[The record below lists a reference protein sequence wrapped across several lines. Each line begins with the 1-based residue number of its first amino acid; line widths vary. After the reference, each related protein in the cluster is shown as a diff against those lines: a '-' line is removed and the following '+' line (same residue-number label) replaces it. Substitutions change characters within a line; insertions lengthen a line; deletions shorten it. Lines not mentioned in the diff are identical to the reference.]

1 MKHKLYN
8 RLLSLALALGLVAG
22 MLPGMTF
29 AGAAE
34 PNARSTTAPEVS
46 FNLPVTL
53 RGTDGTQLYAGKD
66 IRISIEN
73 GNTVDPDDIVTSEN
87 IGTLTAN
94 EKAYN
99 YQNAAVGF
107 NGAAIN
113 SLQAGEIRTSS
124 SDENGEIH
132 WGSHT
137 WRSVTRT
144 ITHYVGVWYG
154 NKPSSESASNVVAYK
169 TYTETYTFT
178 QTYYAFRG
186 WKDDPGSESAHTFS
200 SASSQTDRQNVYF
213 MYEPQGG
220 TVTPDQSLSKRKFV
234 EENEDGTY
242 DLTLTVSGAAGSITN
257 PQKLDV
263 VFIVDK
269 SGSMAWD
276 MNHNDSSWE
285 YQDPDADD
293 TPRLTAVKNAISQI
307 ASELDSSETIDA
319 RYSLVSFSGEDDG
332 ERRNDATVNQT
343 WTDNLSIFKSQLNRI
358 SSGGGTNYEAGLY
371 SANQELL
378 DSTRQGAMTAVIF
391 LSDGEP
397 TFYYNDNGYTSGSG
411 SSYSQQAMDDAKAEA
426 AKMAVDFFYAI
437 GVGDSYNEPSYPWE
451 DGEYSDTKMPEYMQ
465 DLVSGATQA
474 KSTQF
479 FDGNNSD
486 ALNNIFDQIG
496 GDITSILCT
505 DVTVTDTLSPNVE
518 IVPGED
524 GTVNESDLKIT
535 VRNRQTGEE
544 ITSGYGSLTIDDV
557 ITITAT
563 YANGNITLDFPDDY
577 QLNANYTF
585 EVTAKIRATE
595 TAYNT
600 YRESGYDFT
609 GGEDTGSAS
618 AGKLG
623 MRTNDLA
630 TVEYTYNGQ
639 TQTET
644 YEVPVIQLHPGTL
657 QITKQITGSLI
668 EDEITAL
675 KETLQF
681 KVTLDGK
688 EETYSLNQFEQDNGI
703 YTLEIKGLSP
713 NTQYSVTESGAE
725 VPGYILA
732 QTPTGGTATG
742 TVTKGGTA
750 TVAFTNNYKV
760 ATRDISVTKVWEGS
774 ETNPDSVTVWLYADG
789 KKTDKFVTLN
799 DTNEWTDSFNGLDI
813 YNTAGEVIDYT
824 VQEETVDGYTG
835 VVTGDMTAGFTI
847 TNTRDTG
854 SLTIKKTVEG
864 LDDAALDEL
873 KNKLT
878 FTVTGPDGYSEEIAF
893 NATGWEQDGNTYTY
907 TLENVPTGTY
917 TVTETGYDTLEK
929 YSWVEK
935 DSTATANADVTKGA
949 TATAALTNVYIGK
962 DGTLNIN
969 KVVTGFAN
977 NGKPVFDFKL
987 TATDGTVYYYH
998 VDMTGTGA
1006 NQEKL
1011 VASVTLPVGE
1021 YTIEEL
1027 SNQNY
1032 TLKSVAGADN
1042 KGDGTYKVT
1051 IKPQGTTTV
1060 TFTNDPKNTNIP
1072 TDGSATKN
1080 TVASVSEGVITW
1092 KQEPDEY
1099 GKDPNHNNINP
1110 NDEPAE

>member
-8 RLLSLALALGLVAG
+8 RLLSLALALGLVVG

-99 YQNAAVGF
+99 YQNAAAGF

-186 WKDDPGSESAHTFS
+186 WRDDPGSESAHTFS

-276 MNHNDSSWE
+276 MNHDDSSWG
-285 YQDPDADD
+285 YQDPNADD

-319 RYSLVSFSGEDDG
+319 RYSLVSFSGEDDW

-397 TFYYNDNGYTSGSG
+397 TFYYNNNGYTSGSG

-437 GVGDSYNEPSYPWE
+437 GVGDSYNEPSYPGE

-486 ALNNIFDQIG
+486 ALNNIFDQIS

-557 ITITAT
+557 TITAT

-657 QITKQITGSLI
+657 QITKQITGSLT
-668 EDEITAL
+668 EEEITAL
-675 KETLQF
+675 EGTLQF
-681 KVTLDGK
+681 KVTLNEK
-688 EETYSLNQFEQDNGI
+688 EETYSLNQFEQENGI
-703 YTLEIKGLSP
+703 YTLKIEGLSP

-725 VPGYILA
+725 VPGYILT
-732 QTPTGGTATG
+732 QTPKGGTATG
-742 TVTKGGTA
+742 TIEKDA
-750 TVAFTNNYKV
+750 TVTAAFTN
-760 ATRDISVTKVWEGS
+760 D
-774 ETNPDSVTVWLYADG
+774 YAP
-789 KKTDKFVTLN
+789 
-799 DTNEWTDSFNGLDI
+799 
-813 YNTAGEVIDYT
+813 
-824 VQEETVDGYTG
+824 
-835 VVTGDMTAGFTI
+835 
-847 TNTRDTG
+847 DTG
-854 SLTIKKTVEG
+854 SLVIEKTVNG
-864 LDDAALDEL
+864 LDEKALEEL
-873 KNKLT
+873 KNELSFTISDGDDNSNNDVIISKTKL
-878 FTVTGPDGYSEEIAF
+878 GEDIW
-893 NATGWEQDGNTYTY
+893 NAAWKDNKFTYTVSN
-907 TLENVPTGTY
+907 LRAGAY
-917 TVTETGYDTLEK
+917 TVTETGYDDLENYK
-929 YSWVEK
+929 WTGKSGD
-935 DSTATANADVTKGA
+935 DSKTANVSAGGSAEVSFENNYESK
-949 TATAALTNVYIGK
+949 TAALTITKVINGTPFGDGRDDFSFKITKTDEPGK
-962 DGTLNIN
+962 D
-969 KVVTGFAN
+969 
-977 NGKPVFDFKL
+977 
-987 TATDGTVYYYH
+987 TVYYVH
-998 VDMTGTGA
+998 INGA
-1006 NQEKL
+1006 NSETI
-1011 VASVTLPVGE
+1011 TLPTGE
-1021 YTIEEL
+1021 YTVTEL
-1027 SNQNY
+1027 DNQNY
-1032 TLKSVAGADN
+1032 ECTDNEQTVNLTSNGA
-1042 KGDGTYKVT
+1042 
-1051 IKPQGTTTV
+1051 TV
-1060 TFTNDPKNTNIP
+1060 TFTNTRDDTKIPSDSGATQNLPNWKNP
-1072 TDGSATKN
+1072 DGKL
-1080 TVASVSEGVITW
+1080 TW
-1092 KQEPDEY
+1092 LKDEDLDGEPDTTTS
-1099 GKDPNHNNINP
+1099 N
-1110 NDEPAE
+1110 